1 MNSHSSKQYEF
12 SEIDPDSLYGLVTDS
27 IGLVIL
33 VWDLPDDTIH
43 LNEKWSVLL
52 GGPAQPTH
60 VLARTL
66 KSLIHS
72 DDRADLTARIV
83 DCLRRD
89 TDFNNAEFRVQ
100 TISGAWKWVAARGK
114 VIHRDAKGRA
124 LRLLATLIDISE
136 RKHTKQIL
144 EQSEER
150 YRSIFNNTLDGILL
164 ATSEGA
170 ILAANP
176 AACKITGYT
185 VDELRSKNC
194 DALFDVHDPRLVQFL
209 ENRNNDGLANGEVA
223 LIRKDARII
232 EVEFSSVL
240 FTDNA
245 GARKISMIMRD
256 ITERKVAERSLFR
269 LANMYSARSQCN
281 QAIIVSQNP
290 EALFEAICRIV
301 VECCSFNLAWIAL
314 VNPDTS
320 KIHAAASSGPQRAFL
335 GQSALATVDASQP
348 EGRGPVGT
356 VIREN
361 KKYVCNDYSVDPR
374 TDPWKDV
381 AARYEFKSG
390 AFFPITI
397 DDQVIGALCLYA
409 PEKNYFDPQLLVL
422 LEEMA
427 ADISFGLVN
436 LKRASALQ
444 TSEMRFRTLWETSTD
459 AILSLD
465 ADSIIQYANPAV
477 YSVFGHQPNDLIGKS
492 LDILQ
497 PERLRARHKEGM
509 RRYIE
514 TYERHVNWRASM
526 AGGLHRDGHEFP
538 VELSFSDVQL
548 KEERQFIACIRDV
561 SERKRSEDLISGQ
574 NRILRMITAGGDLEE
589 TLGAINRL
597 IEEQVPDALCSTV
610 ILNDAGTQ
618 FELGAAG
625 SLPLDYSSGMFGR
638 SIGAGSCA
646 GGAVV
651 HSKAAVISTDIATDP
666 LWNNC
671 REQAMAHGLQ
681 ACFSWPIL
689 GRMGQVIGVFAIY
702 HRMPGQPTELE
713 LRLNQVATDL
723 AGLAIDSWKSDE
735 RIRYLAHF
743 DELTGLPNRSTFSQA
758 LTQALERGNRNG
770 YQIGIL
776 FMDLDRFKNIN
787 DTLGHE
793 SGDSMLKEVAKR
805 IRSSVRDVDTVA
817 RLGGDEF
824 VVLIENFK
832 EPAALVNVAKKL
844 IERLAIP
851 MCIDGRDFHQTV
863 SIGISSYPADGDD
876 AQTLIKNADIAMYR
890 AKEHGRNNHR
900 FYSAQMGAGSLERM
914 LLESELRRAIEQD
927 EFVLQYQ
934 PKVNIETG
942 EIIGVEALVRW
953 QHPEKGLL
961 SPLKFISLAE
971 DTGQIVAIGQWVLH
985 SACRQMRSWQDD
997 GLPLIRVAVNLSA
1010 RQFAHDDLLSD
1021 IAVALRQN
1029 DISPDMLELEIT
1041 ESMVMNNTGKAIRI
1055 LNELKAMGVRIAMD
1069 DFGTGYSSLAN
1080 LKRFPL
1086 DSVKIDRSFIRDI
1099 PDEPNDAAITHAIIA
1114 MAHALK
1120 LNVIAEGVETED
1132 QLDFL
1137 RDHGCDEIQGYYFS
1151 RPLTAKALQRFFEQ
1165 HNDAPQSMLHR
1176 AGI

>member
-1 MNSHSSKQYEF
+1 MSSHRVKQYEF
-12 SEIDPDSLYGLVTDS
+12 SDLDSDSLYGLVTDS
-27 IGLVIL
+27 IGIVIL
-33 VWDLPDDTIH
+33 VWELPGNTIQ
-43 LNEKWSVLL
+43 LNDKWSVLI
-52 GGPAQPTH
+52 GGPAQPTY
-60 VLARTL
+60 ANSKTF
-66 KSLIHS
+66 KSLVHPE
-72 DDRADLTARIV
+72 DRSYLTAAILH
-83 DCLRRD
+83 CLRQD

-100 TISGAWKWVAARGK
+100 SIAGGWKWVAARGK
-114 VIHRDAKGRA
+114 VVHRDTTGRA
-124 LRLLATLIDISE
+124 LRLMATLTDISE

-144 EQSEER
+144 EESEER

-170 ILAANP
+170 ILTANP
-176 AACKITGYT
+176 AACRITGYT
-185 VDELRSKNC
+185 PDQLRTMDCN
-194 DALFDVHDPRLVQFL
+194 ALFDSRDPRLAQLVK
-209 ENRNNDGLANGEVA
+209 NRSNDGLVNGEVA
-223 LIRKDARII
+223 LICKDARII
-232 EVEFSSVL
+232 EVEVSSAL
-240 FTDNA
+240 FTDSA
-245 GARKISMIMRD
+245 GVRKCSMIMRD
-256 ITERKVAERSLFR
+256 ITERKMAERSLFR

-290 EALFEAICRIV
+290 EALFDAICRIV
-301 VECCSFNLAWIAL
+301 VECCSFNLAWLAM
-314 VNPDTS
+314 VNPDTL
-320 KIHAAASSGPQRAFL
+320 KVHAAAVSGPERSYLDQRGF
-335 GQSALATVDASQP
+335 ATVDPGRP

-356 VIREN
+356 AIREN
-361 KKYVCNDYSVDPR
+361 RKYVCNDYSEDPR
-374 TDPWKDV
+374 TDPWKAV
-381 AARYEFKSG
+381 AARHGFKSG
-390 AFFPITI
+390 AFFPIVT
-397 DDQVIGALCLYA
+397 DGQAIGALCLYA

-427 ADISFGLVN
+427 ADISFGLMN
-436 LKRASALQ
+436 LKRAAALQ

-459 AILSLD
+459 AILSLN
-465 ADSIIQYANPAV
+465 ADSIIEYANPAV
-477 YSVFGHQPNDLIGKS
+477 HQVFGHQPKDLIGKS
-492 LDILQ
+492 LELLQ
-497 PERLRARHKEGM
+497 PERLRAPHKEGM
-509 RRYIE
+509 QRYIE
-514 TYERHVNWRASM
+514 TQEQHANWRA
-526 AGGLHRDGHEFP
+526 ALAIGLHRDGHEFP
-538 VELSFSDVQL
+538 VELSFSGVHL
-548 KEERQFIACIRDV
+548 KEEHQFIACIRDV

-574 NRILRMITAGGDLEE
+574 NRILRMITAGGDLEA
-589 TLGAINRL
+589 TLDAINRL
-597 IEEQVPDALCSTV
+597 IEDQVPAALCSIM

-618 FELGAAG
+618 FELGAAS
-625 SLPLDYSSGMFGR
+625 SLPQEYSSGISGR
-638 SIGAGSCA
+638 SIDANSCA
-646 GGAVV
+646 GGAAI
-651 HSKAAVISTDIATDP
+651 HLQAPVISTDIATDP
-666 LWNNC
+666 LWNDC
-671 REQAMAHGLQ
+671 REQALAHGLQ
-681 ACFSWPIL
+681 ACFSWFIF
-689 GRMGQVIGVFAIY
+689 GRMGQALGVFAIY
-702 HRMPGQPTELE
+702 HRMPGEPSELE
-713 LRLNQVATDL
+713 LRLTQVATDL
-723 AGLAIDSWKSDE
+723 AGLAIDSRKSDE

-770 YQIGIL
+770 YQLGIL

-805 IRSSVRDVDTVA
+805 IGASVRDADTVA

-824 VVLIENFK
+824 VVLVENFK
-832 EPAALVNVAKKL
+832 EPSVLVNVAKKL

-851 MCIDGRDFHQTV
+851 MCIEGRDFHQTV
-863 SIGISSYPADGDD
+863 SIGISTYPADGND

-961 SPLKFISLAE
+961 SPLKFIALAE

-997 GLPLIRVAVNLSA
+997 GLPLIRIAVNLSA

-1086 DSVKIDRSFIRDI
+1086 DSIKIDRSFIRDI
-1099 PDEPNDAAITHAIIA
+1099 PEEVNDAAITHAIIA
-1114 MAHALK
+1114 MAQALK

-1137 RDHGCDEIQGYYFS
+1137 REHGCDEIQGYYFS
-1151 RPLTAKALQRFFEQ
+1151 RPLSAKALQRFFEQ
-1165 HNDAPQSMLHR
+1165 HNASPQSMLRR
-1176 AGI
+1176 AEL